1 MTAEI
6 EMSTNGRPD
15 QKAKRF
21 FAYYKVERP
30 TDIEKQRALCR
41 FLVVGQ
47 QGLIVD
53 DAVDVGPGVVV
64 DMPGYA
70 SLYDALDKK
79 TVDAFVTDMRV
90 FGPTMI
96 LGLYAMCVVNG
107 IEMWDL
113 AGGRV
118 TNEQISA
125 VADAMHH
132 RLGTNETVHDML
144 GPKNSPS

>member
-1 MTAEI
+1 MPQ
-6 EMSTNGRPD
+6 PD
-15 QKAKRF
+15 RKAKRF

-30 TDIEKQRALCR
+30 TDIEKQRAQCR
-41 FLVVGQ
+41 SLVVGQ
-47 QGLIVD
+47 EGLIVD
-53 DAVDVGPGVVV
+53 DAVDVGVVV

-79 TVDAFVTDMRV
+79 TVDAFVTDMRVV

-132 RLGTNETVHDML
+132 RLGANETAHDML
-144 GPKNSPS
+144 GPKNSLS